1 MHETTLVIPVEQR
14 VAEARGGDRRG
25 NVIVVIVIVIIIV
38 HGRRRTEDTSVGDNA
53 YEGDVNGTDARDAYN
68 EYGEEVG

>member
-1 MHETTLVIPVEQR
+1 MHKTTLVIPVEQR

-25 NVIVVIVIVIIIV
+25 NVIVIVIV